1 MTTLPVTHFLYLAFA
16 LFGVGLAGVLLR
28 RSLIAVLGGVQIMI
42 AATVVLLCAYARHH
56 GDVDGQAS
64 AVIVALV
71 GLLELALAVALVLRA
86 QSGSTGELL
95 DWSGDWTDAVEP
107 DPEEPR

>member
-56 GDVDGQAS
+56 GDVGGLAS

-86 QSGSTGELL
+86 QASSAGDLL
-95 DWSGDWTDAVEP
+95 EDWTCSV
-107 DPEEPR
+107 DPEREEPR